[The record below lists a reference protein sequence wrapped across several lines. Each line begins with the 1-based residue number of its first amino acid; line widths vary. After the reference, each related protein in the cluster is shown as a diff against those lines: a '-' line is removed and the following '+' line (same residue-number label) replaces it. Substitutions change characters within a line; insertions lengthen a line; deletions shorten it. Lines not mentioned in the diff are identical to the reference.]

1 MTFPRIVRTR
11 PVGYRGGVP
20 EKMTKAL
27 EQAFAEAAKLS
38 PEDQKALASWLLA
51 ELASER
57 RWSDAFANS
66 QAHLAD
72 LADEA
77 RAEHRRGETEDLDPD
92 RL

>member
-1 MTFPRIVRTR
+1 
-11 PVGYRGGVP
+11 
-20 EKMTKAL
+20 MTKAL

-38 PEDQKALASWLLA
+38 PENQKAIASWLLA

-57 RWSDAFANS
+57 QWSNAFASS

-77 RAEHRRGETEDLDPD
+77 RAEHRRGETEDLNPD